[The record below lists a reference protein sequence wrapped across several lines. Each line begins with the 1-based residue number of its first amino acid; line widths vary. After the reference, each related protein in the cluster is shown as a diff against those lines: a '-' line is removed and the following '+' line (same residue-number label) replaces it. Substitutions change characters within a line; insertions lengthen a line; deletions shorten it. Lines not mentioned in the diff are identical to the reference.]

1 MTQIPTT
8 PPDLVD
14 EDTLAR
20 WNEARAGG
28 IGASEAAAALG
39 FPEAWGDPLKLWAEK
54 TGELDR
60 AQPLDDLT
68 RERLYWGHRMEPV
81 LMAELTRRLPFSAW
95 PADGSVET
103 SAGYQLVADCGK
115 LGSIFASTDLP
126 WLRSTPD
133 GFARASKTL
142 ELDCCDGEPL
152 RIAERERGLVEI
164 KTSSAYVAD
173 HWEGGPPE
181 HYLVQVW
188 QSLAVF
194 ELPWALVVVL
204 VGGNDFRVYGVRRLD
219 EEAEMGLMDRLAEFW
234 GYVQSG
240 ERPPQPEKGDPG
252 WAKRLEALKLLH
264 PADNAQPVVLA
275 KETTKL
281 LKRRETLKA
290 QIKDRQEEITE
301 IEGRVREELGDHAV
315 GVTLDGK
322 FTATLSTVNVK
333 ASTRQV
339 DAYTY
344 RNLRL
349 VQSK

>member
-1 MTQIPTT
+1 MTLIPTD

-14 EDTLAR
+14 EETLAL
-20 WNEARAGG
+20 WNETRAGG

-60 AQPLDDLT
+60 SRPLDPAT

-81 LMAELTRRLPFSAW
+81 LMSELEARLPFTT
-95 PADGSVET
+95 GSVASAPSCT
-103 SAGYQLVADCGK
+103 SAECVADCGK
-115 LGSIFASTDLP
+115 LGRIFASTDLP

-133 GFARASKTL
+133 GFAQASEDVQIEDANGEAFKVGKG
-142 ELDCCDGEPL
+142 EL
-152 RIAERERGLVEI
+152 GLIEI
-164 KTSSAYVAD
+164 KTSSVYVSD
-173 HWEGGPPE
+173 QWEGGPPE

-219 EEAEMGLMDRLAEFW
+219 EEAEMGLMDRLGEFW

-252 WAKRLEALKLLH
+252 WAKRLETLKLLH
-264 PADNAQPVVLA
+264 PADNAEPVKISA
-275 KETTKL
+275 DTGKL
-281 LKRRETLKA
+281 LKRRETLKK
-290 QIKDRQEEITE
+290 QIKDREAEIDE

-322 FTATLSTVNVK
+322 FTATLSTVSVK
-333 ASTRQV
+333 ARTQEV
-339 DAYTY
+339 AAYTY

>member
-1 MTQIPTT
+1 MTRIPTT

-14 EDTLAR
+14 AETLAR

-39 FPEAWGDPLKLWAEK
+39 FPEAWSDPLKLWAEK

-60 AQPLDDLT
+60 SQPLDDAT

-81 LMAELTRRLPFSAW
+81 LLSELRQRLPFSTSLGD
-95 PADGSVET
+95 ADAPKLT
-103 SAGYQLVADCGK
+103 ADKVAECGA
-115 LGSIFASTDLP
+115 LGTIYASPDLP

-133 GFARASKTL
+133 AFARATETFDL
-142 ELDCCDGEPL
+142 EGDDGEGFRVGEGEL
-152 RIAERERGLVEI
+152 GLVEI

-173 HWEGGPPE
+173 QWEGGPPE
-181 HYLVQVW
+181 HYLCQVW

-219 EEAEMGLMDRLAEFW
+219 EDAETGLMDRLGEFW
-234 GYVQSG
+234 GYVESG

-264 PADNAQPVVLA
+264 PSDNAQPVVMP
-275 KETTKL
+275 KETSKL
-281 LKRRETLKA
+281 LKRRETLKQ
-290 QIKDRQEEITE
+290 QIKDREAEITE

-322 FTATLSTVNVK
+322 FTATLATVSVK
-333 ASTRQV
+333 GRTQTVEPYS
-339 DAYTY
+339 Y

-349 VQSK
+349 VQSS

>member
-1 MTQIPTT
+1 MTRIKTT

-14 EDTLAR
+14 EETLAL
-20 WNEARAGG
+20 WNETRAAG

-60 AQPLDDLT
+60 NRPLDDLS

-81 LMAELTRRLPFSAW
+81 LMAELESRLPFETLDPAAAPSLASA
-95 PADGSVET
+95 DC
-103 SAGYQLVADCGK
+103 VANCGK
-115 LGSIFASTDLP
+115 LGRIFASADLP

-133 GFARASKTL
+133 GFARAL
-142 ELDCCDGEPL
+142 RDCDFVDASDETFRVAEGEM
-152 RIAERERGLVEI
+152 GLVEI

-173 HWEGGPPE
+173 KWEGGPPE

-219 EEAEMGLMDRLAEFW
+219 EEAETGLMDRLGEFW
-234 GYVQSG
+234 GYVESG
-240 ERPPQPEKGDPG
+240 KRPPQPEKGDPG

-264 PADNAQPVVLA
+264 PSDNAEPVKISA
-275 KETTKL
+275 DTGKL
-281 LKRRETLKA
+281 LKRRETLKK
-290 QIKDRQEEITE
+290 QIKDREAEIDE

-322 FTATLSTVNVK
+322 FTATLSTVSVK
-333 ASTRQV
+333 ARTQEV
-339 DAYTY
+339 AAYTF

>member
-39 FPEAWGDPLKLWAEK
+39 FPEAFSDPLKLWAEK

-81 LMAELTRRLPFSAW
+81 LMAELEARLPFSTW
-95 PADGSVET
+95 TADGKAT
-103 SAGYQLVADCGK
+103 SAGHELVADCGA

-133 GFARASKTL
+133 GFARALDAL
-142 ELDCCDGEPL
+142 ELDGSDGEPL
-152 RIAERERGLVEI
+152 RIAEGEAGLVEI

-240 ERPPQPEKGDPG
+240 VRPPQPEKGDPG